1 MHLWIRLLLLLVAQ
15 VDLWSRVD
23 GIVDGDH
30 FFRQSHVLANVDQMQ
45 EQGILR
51 APSTWNE
58 DMFLR
63 LYDVPL
69 WQIVVT
75 GLSSA
80 LGLPSA
86 LVAEGFAA
94 LLFAVLFALAWR
106 LAVLLRLTPLATTVA
121 LAVLAL
127 APIGRFWFAAASL
140 DPFVVCIA
148 TASLCA
154 WLQWQEP
161 TSRERRWLA
170 VSWLLGALL
179 ATLAKAPVY
188 LPAAATIMV
197 VAVRQR
203 GWRGLVAGP
212 MLAFLATML
221 AALAIA
227 RVLTSAANVGLP
239 GWPDAAA
246 ELSWYFGSWQE
257 RSTWRPHGSVLTRIA
272 REVMSVP
279 GTVACLLAL
288 ACVRRWR
295 LPAQARVFVVA
306 HALAAV
312 GASLLFLHVN
322 VVHNYYQ
329 LPCLVPLALL
339 VGHGTSLACDSC
351 STWWQRR
358 SGRPQRWPAALVLTL
373 VLGGALWS
381 SMRYLERIARFDTSA
396 LRAAGAFVHASST
409 PADFVLYGTRT
420 GDDNP
425 VYLYFVQRHG
435 ANVQAATPTTIMLDR
450 WLASAIERRGQLLLF
465 VPAEAVEATALRRAE
480 PTWREIA
487 TAAAGSVFQLVR

>member
-1 MHLWIRLLLLLVAQ
+1 MHLRIRLLLLLVAQ

-106 LAVLLRLTPLATTVA
+106 LGVLLQLAPMATTVA

-148 TASLCA
+148 TASLWA
-154 WLQWQEP
+154 WLQWQQP
-161 TSRERRWLA
+161 TSRARRWLA
-170 VSWLLGALL
+170 AGWLLGAFL

-188 LPAAATIMV
+188 LPAATTILV
-197 VAVRQR
+197 VTAWRR
-203 GWRGLVAGP
+203 GWRGLVGGP
-212 MLAFLATML
+212 TRAFLATML
-221 AALAIA
+221 AALAVA
-227 RVLTSAANVGLP
+227 RVLTSAANAGLP
-239 GWPDAAA
+239 GWPDAAT
-246 ELSWYFGSWQE
+246 ELSWYFGSWQD
-257 RSTWRPHGSVLTRIA
+257 RSTWRPHGSVLGRIA
-272 REVMSVP
+272 REVMSIP

-288 ACVRRWR
+288 ASVRRWR
-295 LPAQARVFVVA
+295 LPAPARVFVLA

-339 VGHGTSLACDSC
+339 VGHGTSLLCDACNG
-351 STWWQRR
+351 WWQRR
-358 SGRPQRWPAALVLTL
+358 SGRAQRWPAALVLTL

-396 LRAAGAFVHASST
+396 LRAAGDFVRAAST
-409 PADFVLYGTRT
+409 PADFVLYGTLT

-425 VYLYFVQRHG
+425 VFLYFVQRHG
-435 ANVQAATPTTIMLDR
+435 ANVQAATPTVTMLDR
-450 WLASAIERRGQLLLF
+450 WLAAALERGGRLLLF
-465 VPAEAVEATALRRAE
+465 VPAAAGEATALRRTE
-480 PTWREIA
+480 PDWSEVA
-487 TAAAGSVFQLVR
+487 TGPAGAVFELVR